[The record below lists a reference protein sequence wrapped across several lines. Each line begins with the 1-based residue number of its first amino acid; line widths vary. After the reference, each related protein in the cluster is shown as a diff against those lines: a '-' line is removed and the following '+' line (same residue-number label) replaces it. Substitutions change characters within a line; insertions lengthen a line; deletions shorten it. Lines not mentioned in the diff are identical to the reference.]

1 MSPGESCLLHRFVR
15 DEWRVLSSQTI
26 GVEFSS
32 KIVHIA
38 DRKSSSLS
46 NRKRIKL
53 QLWDTAGTERFR
65 SVSRSYYR
73 GAAGAILVYDVSS
86 WRSFEQLQTFL
97 NDARA
102 LAGPDITIIL
112 AGNKSDVV
120 EGGGPPAGYSYAS
133 TPSSDYGLPPPTPS
147 SQSSLGYNTNL
158 NNHYTVAPEGREV
171 SAEAASRWASA
182 NGIPV
187 AVEVSALNGENVEE
201 LFNRLARMILTK
213 IELGEIDPDDPQSG
227 IQYGDLGW
235 DDGNSSIRSGYGD
248 GSVRWRGGKK
258 KPRTE
263 WEEVFRL
270 SGGTRR
276 GGGKLSLTRVFQ
288 SLRSSLPS
296 SLPLKGVNPAA
307 IANMTW
313 LKNINPTPAFPAYT
327 GPHKVGSI
335 DVEIPTSELEN
346 PSDDTPPADLPTVAF
361 RYTSIPVHQN
371 ADVLEPATKSKRWPV
386 MMFSHGLGGSRNAYS
401 HICGSLASHGIVVI
415 APDHRD
421 GSSPINFIHTPDEK
435 EKTKRVEYQRID
447 HKPSTDVYNARDEQL
462 RIRLWEM
469 GLIHDAL
476 LKIDSRHRLKNVAAD
491 ATKNSGKDML
501 TMFSHLLSVHEP
513 GSIAFAGHSFGAA
526 TTVQLVKS

>member
-1 MSPGESCLLHRFVR
+1 VR

-112 AGNKSDVV
+112 AGNKSDVID
-120 EGGGPPAGYSYAS
+120 GAPPAGAGYSYAS

-147 SQSSLGYNTNL
+147 SQSSLSYNL

-171 SAEAASRWASA
+171 SQEAASRWASA

-235 DDGNSSIRSGYGD
+235 DDGASSIVSGHPS

-276 GGGKLSLTRVFQ
+276 GGG
-288 SLRSSLPS
+288 
-296 SLPLKGVNPAA
+296 
-307 IANMTW
+307 
-313 LKNINPTPAFPAYT
+313 
-327 GPHKVGSI
+327 
-335 DVEIPTSELEN
+335 
-346 PSDDTPPADLPTVAF
+346 
-361 RYTSIPVHQN
+361 
-371 ADVLEPATKSKRWPV
+371 
-386 MMFSHGLGGSRNAYS
+386 
-401 HICGSLASHGIVVI
+401 CC
-415 APDHRD
+415 
-421 GSSPINFIHTPDEK
+421 
-435 EKTKRVEYQRID
+435 
-447 HKPSTDVYNARDEQL
+447 
-462 RIRLWEM
+462 
-469 GLIHDAL
+469 
-476 LKIDSRHRLKNVAAD
+476 
-491 ATKNSGKDML
+491 
-501 TMFSHLLSVHEP
+501 
-513 GSIAFAGHSFGAA
+513 
-526 TTVQLVKS
+526 

>member
-1 MSPGESCLLHRFVR
+1 MITSQRRCCWGPAAQESRSLLPLTTTLYTDDLPLRSCLLHRFVR

-38 DRKSSSLS
+38 DRKSASLS

-120 EGGGPPAGYSYAS
+120 EGGAPPPGAGYSYAS

-147 SQSSLGYNTNL
+147 SQSSLSYNSYNSYSL

-171 SAEAASRWASA
+171 SQEAASRWASA

-235 DDGNSSIRSGYGD
+235 DDGASSIVSGHPG
-248 GSVRWRGGKK
+248 GSMRWRGGKK

-276 GGGKLSLTRVFQ
+276 GGG
-288 SLRSSLPS
+288 
-296 SLPLKGVNPAA
+296 
-307 IANMTW
+307 
-313 LKNINPTPAFPAYT
+313 
-327 GPHKVGSI
+327 
-335 DVEIPTSELEN
+335 
-346 PSDDTPPADLPTVAF
+346 
-361 RYTSIPVHQN
+361 
-371 ADVLEPATKSKRWPV
+371 
-386 MMFSHGLGGSRNAYS
+386 
-401 HICGSLASHGIVVI
+401 CC
-415 APDHRD
+415 
-421 GSSPINFIHTPDEK
+421 
-435 EKTKRVEYQRID
+435 
-447 HKPSTDVYNARDEQL
+447 
-462 RIRLWEM
+462 
-469 GLIHDAL
+469 
-476 LKIDSRHRLKNVAAD
+476 
-491 ATKNSGKDML
+491 
-501 TMFSHLLSVHEP
+501 
-513 GSIAFAGHSFGAA
+513 
-526 TTVQLVKS
+526 